1 MLKKITANIAKI
13 VLKRLIKQ
21 YPKAKIAL
29 EFSTNME
36 LLVATILSA
45 QCTDTRV
52 NKLTLKLFRKY
63 QTIYDYANADII
75 TFEKEIRSVGLF
87 HSKAK
92 NILKAAQIICQQY
105 SGKIPNRMPELVKLP
120 GVGRKTA
127 NVFLWNAFGKNEGIA
142 VDTHVKRLSY
152 RIGFT
157 QSSDSNIIERDL
169 MKLFPRKQWGQVNTI
184 FVVHGRNICTAR
196 KPKCRNC
203 ILNDICLYKEKYLK

>member
-1 MLKKITANIAKI
+1 MLIKITANIAKI

-36 LLVATILSA
+36 LLVSTILSA
-45 QCTDTRV
+45 QCTDIRV
-52 NKLTLKLFRKY
+52 NELTLKLFRKY

-75 TFEKEIRSVGLF
+75 TFENEIRSVGLF

-92 NILKAAQIICQQY
+92 NILKTAQIIYQQY
-105 SGKIPNRMPELVKLP
+105 SGEIPNQMSELVKLP

-157 QSSDSNIIERDL
+157 QSSDYNIIERDL

-184 FVVHGRNICTAR
+184 FIAHGRNICTAR
-196 KPKCRNC
+196 SPRCRNC
-203 ILNDICLYKEKYLK
+203 ILNDICLYKEKNI